1 MASKVIFGPSD
12 KIIKDMTEAW
22 CLAKMIRLVGPLD
35 DPVKP
40 EYGEDFATA
49 VFLEKESFVHPTT
62 GVKEEFVKLGTI
74 RQELEAVPGQNIEKG
89 CIDFIES
96 LLVMDHTKRPTAR
109 EALKHPWLRDVD
121 GDDVD

>member
-12 KIIKDMTEAW
+12 KIIQDMTEAW
-22 CLAKMIRLVGPLD
+22 CLAKMIRLIGPFD
-35 DPVKP
+35 GPVNP
-40 EYGEDFATA
+40 EYGEEFAIA
-49 VFLEKESFVHPTT
+49 EFLEKETFVNPTT
-62 GVKEEFVKLGTI
+62 GAEERFVKLGTI
-74 RQELEAVPGQNIEKG
+74 RQELEAVSGQNIEKG

-109 EALKHPWLRDVD
+109 EALNHPWLRDIN